1 MSALSGRRPARPDA
15 GSVDDA
21 IVHRTDDRGPL
32 QYAGTIAPIEV
43 VAVSFRHFAASLLL
57 ACLLALSTVASAQRI
72 DPRQVE
78 SSLLVTGTIEIAA
91 DGTVLGY
98 TLDQPGKLQRTV
110 LNLVAGIA
118 PHWKFEPVSDP
129 APQSLKMSL
138 RFVARRPDDTH
149 VTVTLS
155 SAQFSVPDPDPDTTL
170 QLDKRKMRMPTY
182 PKELAEQQIEA
193 MVYVT
198 VRAHPDGTG
207 DAVVRRVD
215 LMARGSQA
223 DMARW
228 RTALAQ
234 RALTAAKEWRYR
246 VPTQGADAQRTVWY
260 ANVPISFTMEGEIPP
275 YGVWQTYLPGP
286 ETPSPWENE
295 ADKDT
300 NYDAAPPNSITGAST
315 ARRLLTPLMNK

>member
-1 MSALSGRRPARPDA
+1 MR
-15 GSVDDA
+15 
-21 IVHRTDDRGPL
+21 
-32 QYAGTIAPIEV
+32 
-43 VAVSFRHFAASLLL
+43 FRLLAAFLLL
-57 ACLLALSTVASAQRI
+57 VCLFALPGVASAQRI
-72 DPRQVE
+72 DPKEVE
-78 SSLLVTGTIEIAA
+78 SSLLVTGTIDIAA

-149 VTVTLS
+149 VTVTLD
-155 SAQFSVPDPDPDTTL
+155 SAQFSVPDPAPDTTL

-182 PKELAEQQIEA
+182 PKELAEQEIEA
-193 MVYVT
+193 TVYVA
-198 VRAHPDGTG
+198 VRVHPDGTG
-207 DAVVRRVD
+207 EAAVRRVD
-215 LMARGSQA
+215 LMARGTKA

-228 RTALAQ
+228 RNALAQ

-246 VPTQGADAQRTVWY
+246 VPTHGPDAQRPYWHG
-260 ANVPISFTMEGEIPP
+260 NIPICFTMEGEAPP
-275 YGVWQTYLPGP
+275 YGMWQTYLPGP
-286 ETPSPWENE
+286 ETALPWESE
-295 ADKDT
+295 AEKDT

-315 ARRLLTPLMNK
+315 ARRLLTPLSKD

>member
-1 MSALSGRRPARPDA
+1 M
-15 GSVDDA
+15 
-21 IVHRTDDRGPL
+21 
-32 QYAGTIAPIEV
+32 
-43 VAVSFRHFAASLLL
+43 SFRHLAASLLL
-57 ACLLALSTVASAQRI
+57 ACLLALSTAASAQRI
-72 DPRQVE
+72 DPKQVE

-91 DGTVLGY
+91 DGSVLGY

-110 LNLVAGIA
+110 LNLIAGIA
-118 PHWKFEPVSDP
+118 PHWKFEPASEP
-129 APQSLKMSL
+129 ATQRLAMSL

-149 VTVTLS
+149 VTVTLD
-155 SAQFSVPDPDPDTTL
+155 SAQFSVPDPAAGTTL

-182 PKELAEQQIEA
+182 PKDMAEQEIEA

-215 LMARGSQA
+215 LMARGTQA
-223 DMARW
+223 EMARW
-228 RTALAQ
+228 RDALAK
-234 RALTAAKEWRYR
+234 RALTAAKEWRYL
-246 VPTQGADAQRTVWY
+246 VPTQGADAERPFWY
-260 ANVPISFTMEGEIPP
+260 ANVPIQFSMEGEAPR

-315 ARRLLTPLMNK
+315 ARRLLTPLMKE

>member
-1 MSALSGRRPARPDA
+1 M
-15 GSVDDA
+15 
-21 IVHRTDDRGPL
+21 
-32 QYAGTIAPIEV
+32 
-43 VAVSFRHFAASLLL
+43 SFRPLA
-57 ACLLALSTVASAQRI
+57 ACLLLVCLLAGSTIASAQRI
-72 DPRQVE
+72 DPKQVE
-78 SSLLVTGTIEIAA
+78 SSLLVTGRIDIAA

-98 TLDQPGKLQRTV
+98 TLDQPGKLQPTV
-110 LNLVAGIA
+110 LNLIAGTA
-118 PHWKFEPVSDP
+118 PQWKFEPVSEP
-129 APQSLKMSL
+129 APQSLQMSL

-155 SAQFSVPDPDPDTTL
+155 SAQFSVPDPAPDTTL

-228 RTALAQ
+228 RNALAQ

-246 VPTQGADAQRTVWY
+246 VPTQGADAQRTFWY
-260 ANVPISFTMEGEIPP
+260 ANIPISFTMEGEPPP

-300 NYDAAPPNSITGAST
+300 NYDAAAPNSITGAST
-315 ARRLLTPLMNK
+315 ARRLLTPLSKK